1 MIKKDNVILNILGD
15 TKQSTRLIYEYD
27 VLNAVIMHYS
37 CRSNLI
43 DHEDYVKLTTTLE
56 SLRAS
61 IKTLVAIGM

>member
-37 CRSNLI
+37 CRS
-43 DHEDYVKLTTTLE
+43 KLN
-56 SLRAS
+56 
-61 IKTLVAIGM
+61 